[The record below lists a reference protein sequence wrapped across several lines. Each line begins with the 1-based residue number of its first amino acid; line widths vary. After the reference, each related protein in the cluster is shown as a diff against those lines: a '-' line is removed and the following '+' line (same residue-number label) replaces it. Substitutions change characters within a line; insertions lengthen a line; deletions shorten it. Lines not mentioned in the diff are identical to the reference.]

1 MESSRLKGKRGLSDD
16 RDAVSLVLVF
26 QTKPC
31 MLFSRHKINNFF
43 LITFQRVWLEKVN
56 EKTQY
61 DRLIPILMVM

>member
-1 MESSRLKGKRGLSDD
+1 
-16 RDAVSLVLVF
+16 
-26 QTKPC
+26 
-31 MLFSRHKINNFF
+31 MLLSRHKINNFF